1 MAMGT
6 LDDLIVSLGRTED
19 GRSLRMLAA
28 IDLGRG
34 FRHLAL
40 AEIVLEQARATSP
53 ATAVGEGQEGG
64 ADGLG

>member
-34 FRHLAL
+34 FSHLAL
-40 AEIVLEQARATSP
+40 AEIVLEQAQSTSP
-53 ATAVGEGQEGG
+53 ATADGEGQEGG
-64 ADGLG
+64 AAT